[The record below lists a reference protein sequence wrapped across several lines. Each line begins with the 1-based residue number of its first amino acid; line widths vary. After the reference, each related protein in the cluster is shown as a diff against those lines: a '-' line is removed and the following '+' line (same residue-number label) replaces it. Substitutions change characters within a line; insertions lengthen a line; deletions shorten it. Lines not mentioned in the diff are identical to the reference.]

1 MRRDLELDVVVGVDL
16 AAREVLDGRGVDEDV
31 VLAVVGAADQG
42 RAVISALN
50 TAAHVADLVTLA
62 SDADEKAFE
71 GFYTDPE
78 NHPGGSRK
86 ITVDD
91 GTIGVFRQAWIDGG
105 GGAGEPASYT
115 LPALV
120 KGDRIIARLPASKK
134 LPPTWLTDVNTA
146 RRPTS
151 PCRPRTPPRHMQ
163 RSRASARSGAS
174 SGRTATSGPPVHT
187 STRTSR

>member
-105 GGAGEPASYT
+105 GGEGEPASYT

-120 KGDRIIARLPASKK
+120 KGDRIIADFSVPPKNAPATYAAFKGK
-134 LPPTWLTDVNTA
+134 
-146 RRPTS
+146 
-151 PCRPRTPPRHMQ
+151 RTERGIEWEDGNVWPKGQHKHQ
-163 RSRASARSGAS
+163 D
-174 SGRTATSGPPVHT
+174 
-187 STRTSR
+187 

>member
-1 MRRDLELDVVVGVDL
+1 MARRDNDISD
-16 AAREVLDGRGVDEDV
+16 
-31 VLAVVGAADQG
+31 
-42 RAVISALN
+42 AVISALN

-62 SDADEKAFE
+62 SAADEKAFE

-105 GGAGEPASYT
+105 GGEGEPANYT

-120 KGDRIIARLPASKK
+120 KGDRIIADFSVPPNPAHVRSVQGQAHGAGHRVGGRQRLA
-134 LPPTWLTDVNTA
+134 LW
-146 RRPTS
+146 RPQAPGLVDKTLY
-151 PCRPRTPPRHMQ
+151 
-163 RSRASARSGAS
+163 
-174 SGRTATSGPPVHT
+174 
-187 STRTSR
+187 

>member
-1 MRRDLELDVVVGVDL
+1 MARRDNDISD
-16 AAREVLDGRGVDEDV
+16 
-31 VLAVVGAADQG
+31 
-42 RAVISALN
+42 AVISALN

-105 GGAGEPASYT
+105 GGEGEPASYT

-120 KGDRIIARLPASKK
+120 KGDRIIARP
-134 LPPTWLTDVNTA
+134 
-146 RRPTS
+146 RRPKGCS
-151 PCRPRTPPRHMQ
+151 CDAAHRR
-163 RSRASARSGAS
+163 
-174 SGRTATSGPPVHT
+174 
-187 STRTSR
+187 

>member
-1 MRRDLELDVVVGVDL
+1 MLRHPDVDVVWS
-16 AAREVLDGRGVDEDV
+16 
-31 VLAVVGAADQG
+31 
-42 RAVISALN
+42 VISALN

-105 GGAGEPASYT
+105 GGEGEPESYT

-120 KGDRIIARLPASKK
+120 KGDRIIADFSVPPKNAPATYAAFKGK
-134 LPPTWLTDVNTA
+134 RTEQGIEWEDGNIWPT
-146 RRPTS
+146 
-151 PCRPRTPPRHMQ
+151 
-163 RSRASARSGAS
+163 GA
-174 SGRTATSGPPVHT
+174 HKHQD
-187 STRTSR
+187 

>member
-1 MRRDLELDVVVGVDL
+1 MARRDNDISD
-16 AAREVLDGRGVDEDV
+16 
-31 VLAVVGAADQG
+31 
-42 RAVISALN
+42 AVISALN

-62 SDADEKAFE
+62 SNADEKAFE

-105 GGAGEPASYT
+105 GGEGEPASYT

-120 KGDRIIARLPASKK
+120 KGDRIIARLPASKR
-134 LPPTWLTDVNTA
+134 LPPTWLTDADFSVPPKNAPA
-146 RRPTS
+146 RYAAFKGKRTEQGIEWEDGNVW
-151 PCRPRTPPRHMQ
+151 PCGGHKHQ
-163 RSRASARSGAS
+163 D
-174 SGRTATSGPPVHT
+174 
-187 STRTSR
+187 

>member
-1 MRRDLELDVVVGVDL
+1 MAHKDNDISD
-16 AAREVLDGRGVDEDV
+16 
-31 VLAVVGAADQG
+31 
-42 RAVISALN
+42 AVISALN

-105 GGAGEPASYT
+105 GGQGEPASYT

-120 KGDRIIARLPASKK
+120 KGDRIIARPRRPKEHRDA
-134 LPPTWLTDVNTA
+134 TRLTDVNTA

-151 PCRPRTPPRHMQ
+151 PCRPRAPRPSSP
-163 RSRASARSGAS
+163 RSRASAQTKAS